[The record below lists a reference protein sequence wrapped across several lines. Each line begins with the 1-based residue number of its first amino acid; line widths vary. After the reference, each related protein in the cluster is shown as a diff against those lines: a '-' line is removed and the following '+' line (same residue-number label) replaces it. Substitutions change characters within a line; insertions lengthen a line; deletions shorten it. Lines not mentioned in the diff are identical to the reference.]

1 MRTTG
6 PETRRGTVLGVA
18 LAVIAAGAFTLPVLA
33 AEQTPFASLANL
45 ATALSENDSD
55 SALEAFDSQM
65 KGFTDIE
72 RNIEAMTAQADVSCS
87 IDVVTDM
94 EEGGVHK
101 LDLDWY
107 MQLKSI
113 TDESRLERRRER
125 IQVEM
130 RQIKGKWKITSLT
143 PVSILDPVR
152 IR

>member
-1 MRTTG
+1 M
-6 PETRRGTVLGVA
+6 RRGTVLGVA

-55 SALEAFDSQM
+55 SALEAFDPQM

-125 IQVEM
+125 VQVEM
-130 RQIKGKWKITSLT
+130 RQIKGKWKISSLT

>member
-1 MRTTG
+1 M
-6 PETRRGTVLGVA
+6 RRGTVLGVA

-55 SALEAFDSQM
+55 SALEAFDPQM

-125 IQVEM
+125 VQVEM

-143 PVSILDPVR
+143 PVSILDPAR

>member
-1 MRTTG
+1 M
-6 PETRRGTVLGVA
+6 RRGTVLGVA

-125 IQVEM
+125 VQVEM
-130 RQIKGKWKITSLT
+130 RQIKGKWKISSLT